1 MSNVRRL
8 VLFAVV
14 LTLLSVVILA
24 GDPTYVL
31 RFNTVAA
38 PTQPQVLA
46 MQKFAEVVKEL
57 SGGKIIVQVFHSGQ
71 LGDQKTS
78 LLGVMRGDLEMAGD
92 GGPSWFAD
100 LGNMPEFG
108 VFGAA
113 YVFRNIDHMY
123 SVMLGPIG
131 QEYFDKLAKKSGL
144 RVLDVWYLGTR
155 ELNLTAKAGAVRKPE
170 DLKGIKLRMPNN
182 ETFLDMGR
190 ALGAMPTP
198 MGFGEVY
205 LGLKTGTIDGQDNPL
220 PTDLAAKFVE
230 VTKYIVLTDHSIGMI
245 CPVINEKLWQ
255 SMPEKYRV
263 YIKQAMRVA
272 RYYMNS
278 IVLEQEAKLLGQFV
292 DEYNMEIIIPDKD
305 AFMKRAAEY
314 YSQPRFDKKWGEGM
328 YRKIQMYPYTE

>member
-1 MSNVRRL
+1 MLRISKL
-8 VLFAVV
+8 VLF
-14 LTLLSVVILA
+14 TVVIILLGIVIVA
-24 GDPTYVL
+24 EDPTYVL

-46 MQKFAEVVKEL
+46 MHKFADVVKEL

-78 LLGVMRGDLEMAGD
+78 LLAVMRGDLEMAGD
-92 GGPSWFAD
+92 GAPSWFAD
-100 LGNMPEFG
+100 LGNMPELG

-113 YVFRNIDHMY
+113 YVFRDLDHMY
-123 SVMLGPIG
+123 SVLLGPIG
-131 QEYFDKLAKKSGL
+131 QEYFDKLAQKSGL

-155 ELNLTAKAGAVRKPE
+155 ELNLTAKAGPVRKPE

-230 VTKYIVLTDHSIGMI
+230 VTKYIVLTDHSIGII

-263 YIKQAMRVA
+263 YINQAMKVA

-278 IVLEQEAKLLGQFV
+278 IVLEQEAELLGKFV
-292 DEYNMEIIIPDKD
+292 EEYNMEIIIPDKD
-305 AFMKRAAEY
+305 AFMKHAVEY
-314 YSQPRFDKKWGEGM
+314 YSQPKFDEKWGEGM
-328 YRKIQMYPYTE
+328 YKKIQMYPYTE